1 MIVSRIALVAL
12 VATLFIF
19 GGSWDANAL
28 IRGPVCSPEYKQCA
42 QPCQGKN
49 ATATSACLKHCRKKY
64 CQ

>member
-1 MIVSRIALVAL
+1 MRIALLAL

-28 IRGPVCSPEYKQCA
+28 IRGVPACSKAYYQCA
-42 QPCQGKN
+42 EPCAGKN
-49 ATATSACLKHCRKKY
+49 ATAQNACLKHCRKKY